1 MENNEIKQNPGAAP
15 AVPPAA
21 AETQPAKT
29 FTQEEVDTIVGK
41 RLAKAMKG
49 MPTEE
54 ELTRFRSWEGTQK
67 TNETT
72 IATLTKER
80 DTATGRVATLE
91 AEIAALKQKDYV
103 RTKGFS
109 GEDAEFVIFKAAK
122 MVDDK
127 TTFEQAVDRIAEEH
141 SKRPSF
147 SWSAPVG
154 GGDKKTS
161 VNETMNAL
169 IRGAVK

>member
-1 MENNEIKQNPGAAP
+1 MENTEINQNPGTAP
-15 AVPPAA
+15 AVPPTQV
-21 AETQPAKT
+21 ETPSAKT
-29 FTQEEVDTIVGK
+29 FTQEEVDRIVGS

-49 MPTEE
+49 MPGEE
-54 ELTRFRSWEGTQK
+54 ELKRFRSWESTQQ

-80 DTATGRVATLE
+80 DTATGRVTALE
-91 AEIAALKQKDYV
+91 AEIAALKQQNYV
-103 RTKGFS
+103 SAKGFS

-147 SWSAPVG
+147 SWAAPVG
-154 GGDKKTS
+154 GGDKKAS